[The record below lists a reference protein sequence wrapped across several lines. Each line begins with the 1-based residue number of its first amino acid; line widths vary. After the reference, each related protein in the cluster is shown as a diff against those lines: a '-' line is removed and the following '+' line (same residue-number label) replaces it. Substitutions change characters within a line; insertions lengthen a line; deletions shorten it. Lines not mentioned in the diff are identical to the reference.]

1 MYEKDPTNYV
11 EAMRS
16 SKRAE
21 WEVAMREEISA
32 LKDNGVWRVT
42 KRSVGSN
49 PLHSKWVY
57 KTTTGAGGELERH
70 NTRLVACGNEQ
81 VLSVDYS
88 LTFATVMDISTV
100 KVVLAL
106 TAF

>member
-49 PLHSKWVY
+49 PLHSKWV
-57 KTTTGAGGELERH
+57 
-70 NTRLVACGNEQ
+70 
-81 VLSVDYS
+81 
-88 LTFATVMDISTV
+88 
-100 KVVLAL
+100 
-106 TAF
+106 

>member
-57 KTTTGAGGELERH
+57 KTKTGADGEIKRH
-70 NTRLVACGNEQ
+70 KARLVAYGNEQ
-81 VLSVDYS
+81 VLGVDYS
-88 LTFATVMDISTV
+88 LTFAAEMDISTV

-106 TAF
+106 AAF